1 MAKKKAAVA
10 NGAPAEKK
18 YMKPS
23 EIVTFGV
30 GLFGV
35 ALLSGWMPDYTMTF
49 FADFAF
55 KGKGFD
61 SAQLATVV
69 STVFGVAGIVG
80 AIMELIIGIL
90 VDRTRTS
97 LGKVKP
103 WVGFGAIPFAIISML
118 VFVAPDTNSFTV
130 ATIWMFVI
138 YSLYIAISCAVES
151 PANCFGAL
159 CSPNPKERSSAI
171 SIASFLR
178 SVGQSGGQVVIIVV
192 PAIMKA
198 IMGKQQYK
206 NAEGQGLDLIISTA
220 VCALGMIIFVM
231 IFFANNQERVPYTTE
246 KVSLIESIKLVFTNK
261 NLLMVSLTKL
271 TGFGRG
277 VYGTVSLY
285 IAVYLLGS
293 KGLKLALMLPMG
305 IGTAVGTLLVNFVLK
320 KFSTKKT
327 FILFCCYGATSLAIL
342 YFVSRGIGFNSTL
355 IVPFLIL
362 NFFCGIQHGNT
373 NVTPNI
379 MIADCVDEMEYKTGK
394 RQEGLAYAGYGLFSK
409 IASALTKWLAPVL
422 VYTWS
427 GYQFSKSANV
437 AYATQTDATLNK
449 FLAIYTIIPAIF
461 VVLQFVPILFY
472 DMVGEKKDRI
482 TAALAEKRAAE
493 GATEGAEEASVVE
506 EVAEAVEAQAV
517 EANENGEQTDV
528 KEG

>member
-1 MAKKKAAVA
+1 MAKTKAAA
-10 NGAPAEKK
+10 AASTAPAEKK

-23 EIVTFGV
+23 EIVTFGI

-35 ALLSGWMPDYTMTF
+35 ALLTGWMPDYTMTF

-55 KGKGFD
+55 KGRGFD
-61 SAQLATVV
+61 SAQLATIV
-69 STVFGVAGIVG
+69 SSVFGVAGVVG
-80 AIMELIIGIL
+80 AVCELVIGML
-90 VDRTRTS
+90 VDRTRTK

-103 WVGFGAIPFAIISML
+103 WVGFGAIPLAIISML
-118 VFVAPDTNSFTV
+118 VFIAPNTTSFTV

-138 YSLYIAISCAVES
+138 YALYTAISCAVES
-151 PANCFGAL
+151 PSNCFGAL

-178 SVGQSGGQVVIIVV
+178 SVGQSGGQVIIIVV

-198 IMGKQQYK
+198 LMGQQQYK
-206 NAEGQGLDLIISTA
+206 NAEGQGIDLIISTA
-220 VCALGMIIFVM
+220 VCALGMMIFVM
-231 IFFANNQERVPYTTE
+231 IFFANNKERVPYTTD

-271 TGFGRG
+271 FGFGRG

-305 IGTAVGTLLVNFVLK
+305 IGTAVGTLLVNLVLK

-327 FILFCCYGATSLAIL
+327 FIIFCVYGASAMAIL
-342 YFVSRGIGFNSTL
+342 FFMSRGIGFNSTL

-379 MIADCVDEMEYKTGK
+379 MIADCIDEMEYKTGK

-409 IASALTKWLAPVL
+409 IASAGTKYLAPML

-427 GYQFSKSANV
+427 GYQFSQSANI
-437 AYATQTDATLNK
+437 AYADQTNDVLMK
-449 FLAIYTIIPAIF
+449 FLAIYTIIPAAF
-461 VVLQFVPILFY
+461 VLLQMVPVFFY

-482 TAALAEKRAAE
+482 TAALAERRAA
-493 GATEGAEEASVVE
+493 
-506 EVAEAVEAQAV
+506 AEAESTDETEDVTIS
-517 EANENGEQTDV
+517 ENAE
-528 KEG
+528 

>member
-1 MAKKKAAVA
+1 MAKTKAAAAVST
-10 NGAPAEKK
+10 APAEKK

-23 EIVTFGV
+23 EIVTFGI

-35 ALLSGWMPDYTMTF
+35 ALLTGWMPDYTMTF

-55 KGKGFD
+55 KGQGFD
-61 SAQLATVV
+61 SAQLATIV
-69 STVFGVAGIVG
+69 SSVFGVAGVVG
-80 AIMELIIGIL
+80 AVCELVIGML
-90 VDRTRTS
+90 VDRTRTK

-103 WVGFGAIPFAIISML
+103 WVGFGAIPLAIISML
-118 VFVAPDTNSFTV
+118 VFIAPNTSSFTV

-138 YSLYIAISCAVES
+138 YALYTAISCAVES
-151 PANCFGAL
+151 PSNCFGAL

-178 SVGQSGGQVVIIVV
+178 SVGQSGGQVVIIAV

-198 IMGKQQYK
+198 AMGQQQYK
-206 NAEGQGLDLIISTA
+206 NAEGQGIDLIISTA
-220 VCALGMIIFVM
+220 VCALGMMIFVM
-231 IFFANNQERVPYTTE
+231 IFFANNKERVPYTTE
-246 KVSLIESIKLVFTNK
+246 KVSLAESIKLVFTNK

-271 TGFGRG
+271 FGFGRG

-305 IGTAVGTLLVNFVLK
+305 IGTAVGTLLVNLVLK

-327 FILFCCYGATSLAIL
+327 FILFCVYGFSSMAIL
-342 YFVSRGIGFNSTL
+342 FFMSKGIGFNSTL

-379 MIADCVDEMEYKTGK
+379 MIADCIDEMEYKTGT

-409 IASALTKWLAPVL
+409 IASAGTKWLAPML

-427 GYQFSKSANV
+427 GYQFSQSTNI
-437 AYATQTDATLNK
+437 AYADQTNDVLMK
-449 FLAIYTIIPAIF
+449 FLAIYTIIPAAF
-461 VVLQFVPILFY
+461 VLLQAVPIFFY

-482 TAALAEKRAAE
+482 TAALAERRAA
-493 GATEGAEEASVVE
+493 ANTEETDETEDVSISENAE
-506 EVAEAVEAQAV
+506 
-517 EANENGEQTDV
+517 
-528 KEG
+528 

>member
-1 MAKKKAAVA
+1 MAKKKSAAAAVSA
-10 NGAPAEKK
+10 APAEKK

-23 EIVTFGV
+23 EIVTFGI

-35 ALLSGWMPDYTMTF
+35 ALLTGWMPDYTMTF

-61 SAQLATVV
+61 PAQLAALVT
-69 STVFGVAGIVG
+69 SVFGVAGFVG
-80 AIMELIIGIL
+80 AICELVIGIL
-90 VDRTRTS
+90 VDRTRTP

-103 WVGFGAIPFAIISML
+103 WVGFGAIPLAIISML
-118 VFVAPDTNSFTV
+118 VFVAPNTTNFTV
-130 ATIWMFVI
+130 ASIWMFVV
-138 YSLYIAISCAVES
+138 YSLYVAISSAVES

-192 PAIMKA
+192 PLIMKA
-198 IMGKQQYK
+198 VMGQQQYK

-231 IFFANNQERVPYTTE
+231 IFFANNEERVPYTKD
-246 KVSLIESIKLVFTNK
+246 KVSLLESIKLVFTNK

-285 IAVYLLGS
+285 IAIYLLGS

-305 IGTAVGTLLVNFVLK
+305 IGTAVGTLLVNFALK
-320 KFSTKKT
+320 KWSTKKT
-327 FILFCCYGATSLAIL
+327 YIIFCCYGASTLAIL
-342 YFVSRGIGFNSTL
+342 YFVSKGIGFNSSL

-379 MIADCVDEMEYKTGK
+379 MIADCIDEMEFKTGK
-394 RQEGLAYAGYGLFSK
+394 RQEGLAYAGFGLIAK
-409 IASALTKWLAPVL
+409 IASAFTKVLSPFL

-427 GYQFSKSANV
+427 GYQFSTSQNI
-437 AYATQTDATLNK
+437 AYATQSDSTLNR
-449 FLAIYTIIPAIF
+449 FLAIYTIIPAVF

-493 GATEGAEEASVVE
+493 NADEAGDSTDEAAPEAAAE
-506 EVAEAVEAQAV
+506 
-517 EANENGEQTDV
+517 
-528 KEG
+528 

>member
-1 MAKKKAAVA
+1 MAKTKAAA
-10 NGAPAEKK
+10 AASTAPAEKK

-23 EIVTFGV
+23 EIVTFGI

-35 ALLSGWMPDYTMTF
+35 ALLTGWMPDYTMTF

-55 KGKGFD
+55 KGQGFD
-61 SAQLATVV
+61 SAQLATMV
-69 STVFGVAGIVG
+69 SSVFGVAGVVG
-80 AIMELIIGIL
+80 AVCELVIGML
-90 VDRTRTS
+90 VDRTRTK

-103 WVGFGAIPFAIISML
+103 WVGFGAIPLAIISML
-118 VFVAPDTNSFTV
+118 VFIAPNTSSFTV

-138 YSLYIAISCAVES
+138 YALYTAISCAVES
-151 PANCFGAL
+151 PSNCFGAL

-178 SVGQSGGQVVIIVV
+178 SVGQSGGQVVIIAV

-198 IMGKQQYK
+198 AMGQQQYK
-206 NAEGQGLDLIISTA
+206 NAEGQGIDLIISTA
-220 VCALGMIIFVM
+220 VCALGMMIFVM
-231 IFFANNQERVPYTTE
+231 IFFANNKERVPYTTE
-246 KVSLIESIKLVFTNK
+246 KVSLAESIKLVFTNK

-271 TGFGRG
+271 FGFGRG

-305 IGTAVGTLLVNFVLK
+305 IGTAVGTLLVNLVLK

-327 FILFCCYGATSLAIL
+327 FILFCVYGFSSMAIL
-342 YFVSRGIGFNSTL
+342 FFMSKGIGFNSTL

-379 MIADCVDEMEYKTGK
+379 MIADCIDEMEYKTGK

-409 IASALTKWLAPVL
+409 IASAGTKWLAPML

-427 GYQFSKSANV
+427 GYQFSQSTNI
-437 AYATQTDATLNK
+437 AYADQTNDVLMK
-449 FLAIYTIIPAIF
+449 FLAIYTIIPAAF
-461 VVLQFVPILFY
+461 VLLQAVPIFFY

-482 TAALAEKRAAE
+482 TAALAERRAA
-493 GATEGAEEASVVE
+493 ANTEETDETEDVSISENAE
-506 EVAEAVEAQAV
+506 
-517 EANENGEQTDV
+517 
-528 KEG
+528 

>member
-1 MAKKKAAVA
+1 MAKTKAAAAVST
-10 NGAPAEKK
+10 APAEKK

-23 EIVTFGV
+23 EIVTFGI

-35 ALLSGWMPDYTMTF
+35 ALLTGWMPDYTMTF

-55 KGKGFD
+55 KGQGFD
-61 SAQLATVV
+61 SAQLATIV
-69 STVFGVAGIVG
+69 SSVFGVAGVVG
-80 AIMELIIGIL
+80 AVCELVIGML
-90 VDRTRTS
+90 VDRTRTK

-103 WVGFGAIPFAIISML
+103 WVGFGAIPLAIISML
-118 VFVAPDTNSFTV
+118 VFIAPNTTSFTV

-138 YSLYIAISCAVES
+138 YALYTAISCAVES
-151 PANCFGAL
+151 PSNCFGAL

-198 IMGKQQYK
+198 LMGNQQYK
-206 NAEGQGLDLIISTA
+206 NAEGQGIDLIISTA
-220 VCALGMIIFVM
+220 VCALGMMIFVM
-231 IFFANNQERVPYTTE
+231 IFFANNKERVPYTTE

-271 TGFGRG
+271 FGFGRG

-327 FILFCCYGATSLAIL
+327 FIIFCVYGASAMAIL
-342 YFVSRGIGFNSTL
+342 FLMSRGIGFNSTL

-379 MIADCVDEMEYKTGK
+379 MIADCIDEMEYKTGK

-409 IASALTKWLAPVL
+409 IASAGTKYLAPML

-427 GYQFSKSANV
+427 GYQFSQSANI
-437 AYATQTDATLNK
+437 AYADQTNDVLMK
-449 FLAIYTIIPAIF
+449 FLAIYTIIPAAF
-461 VVLQFVPILFY
+461 VLLQMVPVFFY

-482 TAALAEKRAAE
+482 TDALAERRAA
-493 GATEGAEEASVVE
+493 
-506 EVAEAVEAQAV
+506 AEAETTDETEDVTIS
-517 EANENGEQTDV
+517 ENAE
-528 KEG
+528 

>member
-1 MAKKKAAVA
+1 MARSKAADT
-10 NGAPAEKK
+10 AEKSSSSTGKK

-23 EIVTFGV
+23 EIVTFGI

-35 ALLSGWMPDYTMTF
+35 ALLTGWMPDYTTTF

-61 SAQLATVV
+61 AASFANTV
-69 STVFGVAGIVG
+69 SLVFGVAGFVG
-80 AIMELIIGIL
+80 AICELVIGIL
-90 VDRTRTS
+90 VDRTKTR

-103 WVGFGAIPFAIISML
+103 WIGFGAVPLAIVALL
-118 VFVAPDTNSFTV
+118 VFVAPDTSSL
-130 ATIWMFVI
+130 TIASVWMLII
-138 YSLYIAISCAVES
+138 YALYTAVSCAVES

-159 CSPNPKERSSAI
+159 CSPNPSERSDAI

-192 PAIMKA
+192 GALMKA
-198 IMGKQQYK
+198 LMGQQQFK
-206 NAEGQGLDLIISTA
+206 NAEGQGIDLIISTA
-220 VCALGMIIFVM
+220 VCALGMVIFVM
-231 IFFANNQERVPYTTE
+231 IFFANNKERVPYTSE
-246 KVSLIESIKLVFTNK
+246 KVSLAESIKLVFTNK

-285 IAVYLLGS
+285 IAIYLLGS

-305 IGTAVGTLLVNFVLK
+305 IGTAVGMLLVKQVLK

-327 FILFCCYGATSLAIL
+327 FIIFCLYGASSLAIL
-342 YFVSRGIGFNSTL
+342 FIVSKTVGFNSNL
-355 IVPFLIL
+355 VVPFLIL
-362 NFFCGIQHGNT
+362 NFFCGLQHGNT

-409 IASALTKWLAPVL
+409 IAAAFTKYLGPFL

-427 GYQFSKSANV
+427 GYQFSTDPNV
-437 AYATQTDATLNK
+437 AYTVQDDATLSK

-461 VVLQFVPILFY
+461 VILQGVPILFY
-472 DMVGEKKDRI
+472 DMVGEKKERI
-482 TAALAEKRAAE
+482 TAALAEKRAAQE
-493 GATEGAEEASVVE
+493 SASGDAPDA
-506 EVAEAVEAQAV
+506 VAE
-517 EANENGEQTDV
+517 
-528 KEG
+528 

>member
-1 MAKKKAAVA
+1 MA
-10 NGAPAEKK
+10 
-18 YMKPS
+18 
-23 EIVTFGV
+23 
-30 GLFGV
+30 
-35 ALLSGWMPDYTMTF
+35 F

-55 KGKGFD
+55 KGQGFD
-61 SAQLATVV
+61 SAQLATIV
-69 STVFGVAGIVG
+69 SSVFGVAGVVG
-80 AIMELIIGIL
+80 AVCELVIGML
-90 VDRTRTS
+90 VDRTRTK

-103 WVGFGAIPFAIISML
+103 WVGFGAIPLAIISML
-118 VFVAPDTNSFTV
+118 VFIAPNTSSFTV

-138 YSLYIAISCAVES
+138 YALYTAISCAVES
-151 PANCFGAL
+151 PSNCFGAL

-178 SVGQSGGQVVIIVV
+178 SVGQSGGQVVIIAV

-198 IMGKQQYK
+198 AMGQQQYK
-206 NAEGQGLDLIISTA
+206 NAEGQGIDLIISTA
-220 VCALGMIIFVM
+220 VCALGMMIFVM
-231 IFFANNQERVPYTTE
+231 IFFANNKERVPYTTE
-246 KVSLIESIKLVFTNK
+246 KVSLAESIKLVFTNK

-271 TGFGRG
+271 FGFGRG

-305 IGTAVGTLLVNFVLK
+305 IGTAVGTLLVNLVLK

-327 FILFCCYGATSLAIL
+327 FILFCVYGFSSMAIL
-342 YFVSRGIGFNSTL
+342 FFMSKGIGFNSTL

-379 MIADCVDEMEYKTGK
+379 MIADCIDEMEYKTGK

-409 IASALTKWLAPVL
+409 IASAGTKWLAPML

-427 GYQFSKSANV
+427 GYQFSQSTNI
-437 AYATQTDATLNK
+437 AYADQTNDVLMK
-449 FLAIYTIIPAIF
+449 FLAIYTIIPAAF
-461 VVLQFVPILFY
+461 VLLQAVPIFFY

-482 TAALAEKRAAE
+482 TAALAERRAA
-493 GATEGAEEASVVE
+493 ANTEETDETEDVSISENAE
-506 EVAEAVEAQAV
+506 
-517 EANENGEQTDV
+517 
-528 KEG
+528 

>member
-1 MAKKKAAVA
+1 MAKKA
-10 NGAPAEKK
+10 KK
-18 YMKPS
+18 DIQKFMKPS
-23 EIVTFGV
+23 EVITFGL

-35 ALLSGWMPDYTMTF
+35 ALLTGWMPDYTMTF

-61 SAQLATVV
+61 SSQLAIVV
-69 STVFGVAGIVG
+69 SSVFGAAGFVG
-80 AIMELIIGIL
+80 AVCELVIGIL
-90 VDRTRTS
+90 VDRTRTP

-103 WVGFGAIPFAIISML
+103 WFGFGVIPLAIISML
-118 VFVAPDTNSFTV
+118 VFVAPNTSSFTV
-130 ATIWMFVI
+130 ATVWMFII
-138 YSLYIAISCAVES
+138 YSLYTAISCAVES

-159 CSPNPKERSSAI
+159 CSPMPSERSSAI
-171 SIASFLR
+171 SIASFLK

-192 PAIMKA
+192 PLIMKA
-198 IMGKQQYK
+198 LMGQQQYK
-206 NAEGQGLDLIISTA
+206 NAEGQGLDLVISTA
-220 VCALGMIIFVM
+220 VCIVGMLILVM
-231 IFFANNQERVPYTTE
+231 IFFANNKERVPYTQE
-246 KVSLIESIKLVFTNK
+246 KVSLTESIKLVFANK

-271 TGFGRG
+271 FGFGRG

-293 KGLKLALMLPMG
+293 KGMKLALMLPMG
-305 IGTAVGTLLVNFVLK
+305 IGTAVGTLLVNLVLK

-327 FILFCCYGATSLAIL
+327 YILFCCYGAAMLTVL
-342 YFVSRGIGFNSTL
+342 YFVSRAIGFNSSL

-379 MIADCVDEMEYKTGK
+379 MIADCIDEMEYKTGK
-394 RQEGLAYAGYGLFSK
+394 RQEGLAYAGFGLFSK
-409 IASALTKWLAPVL
+409 IASALTKWLAPLL

-427 GYQFSKSANV
+427 QYQFSSSVNV
-437 AYATQTDATLNK
+437 AYATQTDATLNR

-472 DMVGEKKDRI
+472 DMVGEKKEKI
-482 TAALAEKRAAE
+482 TAALIEKRALE
-493 GATEGAEEASVVE
+493 EKGGDELNESNEKEEA
-506 EVAEAVEAQAV
+506 
-517 EANENGEQTDV
+517 
-528 KEG
+528 

>member
-1 MAKKKAAVA
+1 MAKTKAAKEKVTA
-10 NGAPAEKK
+10 ATKK

-23 EIVTFGV
+23 EVATFGI

-35 ALLSGWMPDYTMTF
+35 ALLTGWMPDYTTTF

-61 SAQLATVV
+61 SASLSHIVEVV
-69 STVFGVAGIVG
+69 FLIAGFVG
-80 AIMELIIGIL
+80 AICELVIGVL
-90 VDRTRTS
+90 VDRTKTK

-103 WVGFGAIPFAIISML
+103 WVGFGAIPLAIISML
-118 VFVAPDTNSFTV
+118 VFVAPSTTSFGLASV
-130 ATIWMFVI
+130 WMIVI
-138 YSLYIAISCAVES
+138 YCLYTAVSCAVES
-151 PANCFGAL
+151 PSNCFGAL
-159 CSPNPKERSSAI
+159 CSPNPAERSSAI

-192 PAIMKA
+192 GALMKA
-198 IMGKQQYK
+198 LMGQQQFK
-206 NAEGQGLDLIISTA
+206 NAEGQGIDLIISTA

-231 IFFANNQERVPYTTE
+231 IFFANNKERVPYTSE
-246 KVSLIESIKLVFTNK
+246 KVSLLESIKLVFTNK
-261 NLLMVSLTKL
+261 NLLMVSLTKVF
-271 TGFGRG
+271 GFGRG

-285 IAVYLLGS
+285 IAIYLLGS

-305 IGTAVGTLLVNFVLK
+305 IGTAVGTLLVNLVLK

-327 FILFCCYGATSLAIL
+327 FIIFCCYGASAMAIL
-342 YFVSRGIGFNSTL
+342 YLVSKGIGFNSTL

-409 IASALTKWLAPVL
+409 IASAFTKFLGPWL

-427 GYQFSKSANV
+427 QYKISTDPNV
-437 AYATQTDATLNK
+437 AYASQDDTVLSR
-449 FLAIYTIIPAIF
+449 FLMIYTIIPAIF
-461 VVLQFVPILFY
+461 VILQFIPILFY
-472 DMVGEKKDRI
+472 DMTGEKKARI
-482 TAALAEKRAAE
+482 TQALAEKREAQSKEEAE
-493 GATEGAEEASVVE
+493 AEEVSREIEELSEEASE
-506 EVAEAVEAQAV
+506 
-517 EANENGEQTDV
+517 
-528 KEG
+528 

>member
-1 MAKKKAAVA
+1 MAKTKAAA
-10 NGAPAEKK
+10 AASTAPAEKK

-23 EIVTFGV
+23 EIVTFGI

-35 ALLSGWMPDYTMTF
+35 ALLTGWMPDYTMTF

-55 KGKGFD
+55 KGQGFD
-61 SAQLATVV
+61 SAQLAKIV
-69 STVFGVAGIVG
+69 SSVFGVAGVVG
-80 AIMELIIGIL
+80 AVCELVIGML
-90 VDRTRTS
+90 VDRTRTK

-103 WVGFGAIPFAIISML
+103 WVGFGAIPLAIISML
-118 VFVAPDTNSFTV
+118 VFIAPNTTSFTV

-138 YSLYIAISCAVES
+138 YALYTAISCAVES
-151 PANCFGAL
+151 PSNCFGAL

-178 SVGQSGGQVVIIVV
+178 SVGQSGGQVVIIAV

-198 IMGKQQYK
+198 VMGQQQYK
-206 NAEGQGLDLIISTA
+206 NAEGQGIDLIISTA
-220 VCALGMIIFVM
+220 VCALGMMIFVM
-231 IFFANNQERVPYTTE
+231 IFFANNKERVPYTTE
-246 KVSLIESIKLVFTNK
+246 KVSLAESIKLVFTNK

-271 TGFGRG
+271 FGFGRG

-305 IGTAVGTLLVNFVLK
+305 IGTAVGTLLVNLVLK

-327 FILFCCYGATSLAIL
+327 FILFCIYGFSSMAIL
-342 YFVSRGIGFNSTL
+342 FFMSKGIGFNSTL

-379 MIADCVDEMEYKTGK
+379 MIADCIDEMEYKTGK

-409 IASALTKWLAPVL
+409 IASAGTKWLAPML

-427 GYQFSKSANV
+427 GYQFSQSANI
-437 AYATQTDATLNK
+437 AYADQTNDVLMK
-449 FLAIYTIIPAIF
+449 FLAIYTIIPAAF
-461 VVLQFVPILFY
+461 VLLQAVPIFFY

-482 TAALAEKRAAE
+482 TAALAERRAA
-493 GATEGAEEASVVE
+493 ANTESTDEAEDVSISEN
-506 EVAEAVEAQAV
+506 AE
-517 EANENGEQTDV
+517 
-528 KEG
+528 